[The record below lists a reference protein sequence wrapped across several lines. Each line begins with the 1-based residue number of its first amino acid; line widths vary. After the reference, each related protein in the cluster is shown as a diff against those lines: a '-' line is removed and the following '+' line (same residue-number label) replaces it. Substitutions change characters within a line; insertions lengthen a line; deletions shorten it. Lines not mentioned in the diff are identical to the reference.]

1 MQKEAVGL
9 SNTITICMY
18 LKCGYLLETN
28 NSWQKRH
35 MPNSSLLR
43 VLYRIKT
50 KKHSNTAPHIEFNIK
65 FKLTKVILFM
75 HRMTLSPYLSQLHLV
90 SECNFSLLFTTMSWF
105 EQLVI

>member
-18 LKCGYLLETN
+18 LKCGYLLKTN

-43 VLYRIKT
+43 VLYRKT

-65 FKLTKVILFM
+65 FTANKSFIIFA
-75 HRMTLSPYLSQLHLV
+75 
-90 SECNFSLLFTTMSWF
+90 
-105 EQLVI
+105 